1 MPNNVVVTTC
11 LWNREQGYVAAG
23 GAEGVVKVI
32 KLEMGEGTISA
43 DKFTVNIKF
52 IYLRERFKK

>member
-11 LWNREQGYVAAG
+11 SWNREQGYVAAG

-32 KLEMGEGTISA
+32 KLEMGEGIISFN
-43 DKFTVNIKF
+43 KLSFNC
-52 IYLRERFKK
+52 